1 MQASRIAKSR
11 SSPAFPHANPASLD
25 HNHQNKLSGQRG
37 QQQKKSLNQR
47 GGKAHTNVKR
57 KEGNGLDG
65 TEETNWLLRTASSIA
80 MSSLEEDGLGWLGKR
95 ESSTSL
101 HDLQN
106 VEGNDNDGSSSVYQN
121 PKSISRGKDKEGGV
135 QENPARLPP
144 SLSRKSTYSRM
155 HSGRTSRTVSKP
167 GSRAMSRVSL
177 SLPEEPSQAAPAAVV
192 EEEDMI
198 QGENAKAKKGI
209 EPDWIFPE
217 EIQRVEEELRDDR
230 EGVVHGDEEEHKGDE
245 GGEEEDFNEAEMKKV
260 VLGRVGGWVD
270 WAVGWMGDS
279 EGRRE
284 EEEDDDDESEDALP
298 LEEVGEVV
306 LGRKGRKTGDVGE
319 MEGDTMIGDIFPPPP
334 TAPGSV
340 MSEGGGGTP
349 AGRMWDDAKWLLSVA
364 RQVAF
369 T

>member
-106 VEGNDNDGSSSVYQN
+106 VEDNDGSSSVYQN
-121 PKSISRGKDKEGGV
+121 PKSISRRMDEGERA
-135 QENPARLPP
+135 QENPALLPP

-177 SLPEEPSQAAPAAVV
+177 SLPEEPSQAAAVVAV
-192 EEEDMI
+192 EEEMNY
-198 QGENAKAKKGI
+198 GENAKAKKGI
-209 EPDWIFPE
+209 QPDWIFPE

-230 EGVVHGDEEEHKGDE
+230 KGVVHGDEEEDKGDE
-245 GGEEEDFNEAEMKKV
+245 GGEEEGFNEAEMKKV

-284 EEEDDDDESEDALP
+284 EGEDDEDGDDSVQE
-298 LEEVGEVV
+298 GEVEGEMA
-306 LGRKGRKTGDVGE
+306 LRRKGRKTRYAGDIE
-319 MEGDTMIGDIFPPPP
+319 EDRMIGDIFPPPP
-334 TAPGSV
+334 TAPASV
-340 MSEGGGGTP
+340 MIEGGGGTP
-349 AGRMWDDAKWLLSVA
+349 TGRMWDDAKWLLSVA